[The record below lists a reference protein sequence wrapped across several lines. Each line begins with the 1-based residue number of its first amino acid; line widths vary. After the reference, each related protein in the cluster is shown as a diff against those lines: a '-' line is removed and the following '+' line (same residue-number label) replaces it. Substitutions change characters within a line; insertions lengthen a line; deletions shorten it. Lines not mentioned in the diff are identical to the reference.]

1 MNRVPVGSLKA
12 GREVDSI
19 CILKR
24 KILKKNPDGSRFIL
38 FQFSDNSGILGGI
51 LWEGAQE
58 VYDRLEQGRFV
69 RVMGDIHDHRD
80 MLQVRVRQVENI
92 DGAQFDL
99 ADFLP
104 VTPLNRDDLLAEW
117 RERVADIKNPDLQ
130 AMLTAMLEDKEL
142 GWRFCAAPAGKTWH
156 HPYIGGILEH
166 TVKLS
171 RLAMQICALYPELD
185 RDLMLAACYLHDLGK
200 VREMEYERAID
211 YSSEGKLVGH
221 VVQGVEIL
229 DEFLPRFPG
238 LGKEMAYRLKHL
250 IVSHQG
256 TYEYGSPKL
265 PKTLEAIVFHHI
277 DNIDAQIDGYA
288 RVLREGR
295 ESMGGDSNWTG
306 VNKLLGRNL
315 YMGGHEE

>member
-1 MNRVPVGSLKA
+1 MNRVPVGSLKP
-12 GREVDSI
+12 GREIDSI
-19 CILKR
+19 YILKR
-24 KILKKNPDGSRFIL
+24 KLLKKNPDGSRFIL
-38 FQFSDNSGILGGI
+38 FQFSDNSGILGGV

-58 VYDRLEQGRFV
+58 AYDRLEQGRFV
-69 RVMGDIHDHRD
+69 RVMGDIQDYRD
-80 MLQVRVRQVENI
+80 MLQVRVRHVENV
-92 DGAQFDL
+92 DGSNFDL

-104 VTPLNRDDLLAEW
+104 VTPLDRDGLFAEW
-117 RERVADIKNPDLQ
+117 TERVGDIQNPDLK
-130 AMLTAMLEDKEL
+130 ALLTAMLEDEEL
-142 GWRFCAAPAGKTWH
+142 GWRFRAAPAGKTWH
-156 HPYIGGILEH
+156 HPYVGGLMEH
-166 TVKLS
+166 VVKLS
-171 RLAMQICALYPELD
+171 RIVMVLCPLYPELD

-238 LGKEMAYRLKHL
+238 LDRETVYRLKHL

-256 TYEYGSPKL
+256 TYEFGSPKL
-265 PKTLEAIVFHHI
+265 PKTLEAIVFHHL
-277 DNIDAQIDGYA
+277 DNVDAQIDGYA

-295 ESMGGDSNWTG
+295 ESMGGDSNWTS

>member
-19 CILKR
+19 YILKR
-24 KILKKNPDGSRFIL
+24 KLLKKNPDGSRFIL

-51 LWEGAQE
+51 LWESAQE

-69 RVMGDIHDHRD
+69 RVLGDIQDYRD

-104 VTPLNRDDLLAEW
+104 VTPLNRDDLLNEW
-117 RERVADIKNPDLQ
+117 RDRVADIANPDLQ
-130 AMLTAMLEDKEL
+130 ALLTAMLDDEEL

-156 HPYIGGILEH
+156 HPYVGGILEH

-171 RLAMQICALYPELD
+171 RLAMQTCALYPELD

-238 LGKEMAYRLKHL
+238 LGKETVYRLKHL

-265 PKTLEAIVFHHI
+265 PKTLEAIVFHHL
-277 DNIDAQIDGYA
+277 DNIDAQIDGFS
-288 RVLREGR
+288 RVLKDGR

>member
-19 CILKR
+19 YILKR

-69 RVMGDIHDHRD
+69 RVLGDIQDHRD

>member
-1 MNRVPVGSLKA
+1 MKRVPVGNLKA

-19 CILKR
+19 YILKR
-24 KILKKNPDGSRFIL
+24 KLLKKNPDGSSFIL
-38 FQFSDNSGILGGI
+38 FQFSDNSGVLGGV

-58 VYDRLEQGRFV
+58 AYDRLEQGRFV
-69 RVMGDIHDHRD
+69 RVMGEIQDYRD
-80 MLQVRVRQVENI
+80 MLQVRVRDVESV
-92 DGAQFDL
+92 DGSRFDL

-104 VTPLNRDDLLAEW
+104 VTPMDRDALAEEW
-117 RERVADIKNPDLQ
+117 RERIADLSDANLRDL
-130 AMLTAMLEDKEL
+130 LTAMLDDEEL
-142 GWRFCAAPAGKTWH
+142 GWRFRAAPAGKTWH
-156 HPYIGGILEH
+156 HPYVGGLLEH
-166 TVKLS
+166 VVKLS
-171 RLAMQICALYPELD
+171 RLAMQVAALYPDLD
-185 RDLMLAACYLHDLGK
+185 RDLLLAACYLHDLGK
-200 VREMEYERAID
+200 VREMEYEKALD

-229 DEFLPRFPG
+229 NEFLPRFPE
-238 LGKEMAYRLKHL
+238 LSRETVLRLKHL

-265 PKTLEAIVFHHI
+265 PKTLEAIAFHHI

-295 ESMGGDSNWTG
+295 ESMGSDSNWTG